1 MWSCLNCSRISQTG
15 NKVGFFLLDFNQQLH
30 MIKKNPVHLRNS
42 KAIYKLYPEGYQ
54 FMYVFCFYF
63 FVLLQTKTVILE
75 KQINIKLFYPNEI
88 RDYTWTTVLSEH
100 FVSKIGITNITPR
113 YITTTKLLLGLET
126 DKVGIS
132 RLSHHLE
139 DLKDEALRQRS
150 LLKRAPF
157 RKRNGISNCASNK
170 TGRLGQH
177 STALRG
183 AAARGR

>member
-1 MWSCLNCSRISQTG
+1 MR
-15 NKVGFFLLDFNQQLH
+15 
-30 MIKKNPVHLRNS
+30 
-42 KAIYKLYPEGYQ
+42 
-54 FMYVFCFYF
+54 
-63 FVLLQTKTVILE
+63 LE
-75 KQINIKLFYPNEI
+75 I
-88 RDYTWTTVLSEH
+88 TWTTVLSKH
-100 FVSKIGITNITPR
+100 FVSKIGIKNIHNSKV
-113 YITTTKLLLGLET
+113 TTTKKLFLGSET

-177 STALRG
+177 STARRCAARPLG
-183 AAARGR
+183 AARLAGTLWPNMGVNEFSSDLPLDLT

>member
-1 MWSCLNCSRISQTG
+1 MR
-15 NKVGFFLLDFNQQLH
+15 
-30 MIKKNPVHLRNS
+30 
-42 KAIYKLYPEGYQ
+42 
-54 FMYVFCFYF
+54 
-63 FVLLQTKTVILE
+63 LE
-75 KQINIKLFYPNEI
+75 I
-88 RDYTWTTVLSEH
+88 TWTTVLSKH
-100 FVSKIGITNITPR
+100 FVSKIGIKNILNSKV
-113 YITTTKLLLGLET
+113 TTKKLFLGSET

-177 STALRG
+177 STAALRG